1 MVLITGAAGGIG
13 SATAEIFAK
22 NQYDVIVSD
31 VPAREEELNVL
42 ATKLEKKYSIRGYPI
57 IMDVTRVE
65 SIEKALNTLKSTYQ
79 IKKINV
85 LVNNAGKSMLTLI
98 EETDL
103 TQAHEII
110 DIMLKGPINMTILF
124 LPLLRAAL
132 PKASIITVSSLA
144 AKITPPFLGFYA
156 AAKLGMDKVIE
167 TWRYELEY
175 QGFHL
180 GIIHVGA
187 TKTNIV
193 RKGYLSPT
201 LKKIFRVYDECQKK
215 KKITNKKEKHQCA
228 KAQNIVKFFERQNQV
243 PPEQVAKKIFEMVQK
258 KKKQMLV
265 SRGDAFIL
273 KTHRFTTKLA
283 KKEFQRLCKITNE
296 FK

>member
-132 PKASIITVSSLA
+132 PKASIITVLSL
-144 AKITPPFLGFYA
+144 
-156 AAKLGMDKVIE
+156 
-167 TWRYELEY
+167 
-175 QGFHL
+175 
-180 GIIHVGA
+180 IH
-187 TKTNIV
+187 I
-193 RKGYLSPT
+193 
-201 LKKIFRVYDECQKK
+201 
-215 KKITNKKEKHQCA
+215 
-228 KAQNIVKFFERQNQV
+228 
-243 PPEQVAKKIFEMVQK
+243 
-258 KKKQMLV
+258 
-265 SRGDAFIL
+265 
-273 KTHRFTTKLA
+273 
-283 KKEFQRLCKITNE
+283 
-296 FK
+296 